1 MKASPARAEATGVP
15 AAGRVLLL
23 YCAESGR
30 KTLKRMADLGYHL
43 HPEVRALELPCAGR
57 VDELMLMEAL
67 EKGFS
72 AVLVIACRRDNC
84 RYLEGNRRAEK
95 AVHRLNT
102 LLKEAGIAG
111 RFVDVVFTAPDEG
124 RRLAGIIRELL
135 EKAEG
140 ESDLDESKNH

>member
-1 MKASPARAEATGVP
+1 MKASPARAEPADVP

-23 YCAESGR
+23 YCAEAGR
-30 KTLKRMADLGYHL
+30 KTLKRMADLGYTL

-84 RYLEGNRRAEK
+84 RYLEGNLRAEK
-95 AVHRLNT
+95 AVRRLRA
-102 LLKEAGIAG
+102 LLTEAGIAD
-111 RFVDVVFTAPDEG
+111 RFLDIVFTSPEEG
-124 RRLAGIIRELL
+124 RRLAEIIRELS

-140 ESDLDESKNH
+140 ESDLHESKNH